1 MNQQIINQPNLYID
15 TNASNRFNR
24 KEVMEDCRLVFL
36 KFTKWQHCDPVLHG
50 GRRLRMK
57 LKLCVIVLLLFAGSV
72 MAAQSA
78 AENFIVGLITKTED
92 NPFFVKMKEGAL
104 LKAAEAGLELRTYSG
119 THQGDTETQIDAIDS
134 LIAAGARGI
143 LITPSDPAVLAEA
156 VTRARNAGVLV
167 IALDTPF
174 DPVDLA
180 DGTFATDNF
189 RAGELIGKWARAKL
203 ADKARDVK
211 IATLDISD
219 AQVTVEVL
227 RNQGFLR
234 GFGVDINDPKQM
246 YDEDDPRIVGSHASF
261 GSAEGGREAMAVL
274 LNQYPDIDL
283 VYTIN
288 EPAAFG
294 AYQTISALG
303 MADTIVLVSVDG
315 SCEGIRNVARGAIGA
330 TAMQYPLRMAALG
343 IDAVVAYVESGTL
356 PAVSDGLDFFDTGT
370 TLVTNESLT
379 GVESIGAQ
387 EGLSECWG

>member
-1 MNQQIINQPNLYID
+1 
-15 TNASNRFNR
+15 
-24 KEVMEDCRLVFL
+24 
-36 KFTKWQHCDPVLHG
+36 
-50 GRRLRMK
+50 MK

-203 ADKARDVK
+203 ADQVRDAK

>member
-203 ADKARDVK
+203 ADQVRDAK